1 MENTIIMIM
10 LVGIFIAIIAMFI
23 TMVAL
28 IQNQNKKFDAI
39 NAKFD
44 ALKDELTNFKI
55 EVNQRLAG
63 VESEVKI
70 LSKLF
75 GRFENDVKETNQR
88 VNKIEEMQVQ
98 QAIIT
103 NKRMEKMEEIQN
115 KRIDKIEIDNKEII
129 GKVLDKLQTA

>member
-28 IQNQNKKFDAI
+28 MQNQNKKFDA
-39 NAKFD
+39 
-44 ALKDELTNFKI
+44 LKDELINFKI
-55 EVNQRLAG
+55 EVNQRLSG

-75 GRFENDVKETNQR
+75 GKFENDVKETNQR

>member
-1 MENTIIMIM
+1 M

-28 IQNQNKKFDAI
+28 MQNQNKKFDA
-39 NAKFD
+39 
-44 ALKDELTNFKI
+44 LKDELINFKI
-55 EVNQRLAG
+55 EVNQRLSG

-75 GRFENDVKETNQR
+75 GKFENDVKETNQR